1 MEEKKIK
8 LFTYDLNLKIKDYY
22 KTYTYNKNVDE
33 MLSYIK
39 KGHKIIGFINKF
51 REGTNIVEGY
61 VVLK

>member
-1 MEEKKIK
+1 MEEKRIK
-8 LFTYDLNLKIKDYY
+8 LFNYDLNVKIEDYY

-33 MLSYIK
+33 MLTYIK
-39 KGHKIIGFINKF
+39 KGYKIIGFMNKQ

>member
-1 MEEKKIK
+1 MEEKRIK
-8 LFTYDLNLKIKDYY
+8 LFNYDLNVIIEDYY

-39 KGHKIIGFINKF
+39 KGYKIIGFMNKQ